1 MKKAPF
7 LAVLVLRLGG
17 CTADGDVNDGYEGN
31 NSAAVEEQIGNR
43 ENDRLYVNGDG
54 DGYFDINDPFYT
66 AESGLFRSKTKWYKI
81 NEKIIICGSDEYPS
95 SPLSGAPGTI

>member
-7 LAVLVLRLGG
+7 LAVLVLLLGG

-43 ENDRLYVNGDG
+43 ENDRL
-54 DGYFDINDPFYT
+54 
-66 AESGLFRSKTKWYKI
+66 
-81 NEKIIICGSDEYPS
+81 
-95 SPLSGAPGTI
+95 

>member
-7 LAVLVLRLGG
+7 LAVLVLLLGG

-31 NSAAVEEQIGNR
+31 NSAAAEEQIGNR

-54 DGYFDINDPFYT
+54 DGYVKFKKQDCKYYKMVKFSLKDLKKCVRCSIISSKDIGT
-66 AESGLFRSKTKWYKI
+66 V
-81 NEKIIICGSDEYPS
+81 
-95 SPLSGAPGTI
+95 PLVG

>member
-7 LAVLVLRLGG
+7 LAVLVLLLGG
-17 CTADGDVNDGYEGN
+17 CTAGGDVNDDREGN

-54 DGYFDINDPFYT
+54 DGYVIYASWD
-66 AESGLFRSKTKWYKI
+66 SGLKERL
-81 NEKIIICGSDEYPS
+81 CDEHCV
-95 SPLSGAPGTI
+95 LSISVNNRIFF

>member
-7 LAVLVLRLGG
+7 LAVLVLLLGG

-54 DGYFDINDPFYT
+54 DGYVIYASWD
-66 AESGLFRSKTKWYKI
+66 SGMKERIS
-81 NEKIIICGSDEYPS
+81 EEYCVQD
-95 SPLSGAPGTI
+95 LCFGVK